1 MSYNKIYW
9 SKCVCTEMMDSMA
22 NLFMYCT
29 TSDKPASGTHS
40 FGDLCSDQQLQAEDT
55 CSDITDI
62 NNFSDAACTG
72 TSTVSQFL
80 DALCS
85 KGSPLKKV
93 KNVFGRFGI
102 GRLVIGFLEI
112 ACDAIPTLEDV
123 GTVCDGIGLSAS
135 TSVIF
140 VLHALVSGPGSSF
153 PALSSTPLP
162 SDGSPLPP
170 APKHTIP
177 SLELDDFPENPEFSV
192 GIWFLGRNINEN
204 PNGLPPYPLYPVGQ
218 PTPNAAGGSAISDR
232 GVPYPENALVK
243 LLDEANCNEFLKLYS
258 SSHGVQNPQ
267 MPLFHIQKETN
278 QRSAS
283 ELYRKHPFF
292 AHQPV
297 FDTNTHVHLVP
308 HPGYIRIPDAQVKA
322 ARRVTS

>member
-1 MSYNKIYW
+1 
-9 SKCVCTEMMDSMA
+9 MMDSMA

-102 GRLVIGFLEI
+102 GRLVISFLEI

-123 GTVCDGIGLSAS
+123 GTVCDGIGLLS
-135 TSVIF
+135 TGCNV
-140 VLHALVSGPGSSF
+140 ATAGSGSGDSGSSIF
-153 PALSSTPLP
+153 SGATSPYLHLSYISIGLSVLLVT
-162 SDGSPLPP
+162 
-170 APKHTIP
+170 ATTM
-177 SLELDDFPENPEFSV
+177 FFS
-192 GIWFLGRNINEN
+192 II
-204 PNGLPPYPLYPVGQ
+204 
-218 PTPNAAGGSAISDR
+218 
-232 GVPYPENALVK
+232 
-243 LLDEANCNEFLKLYS
+243 
-258 SSHGVQNPQ
+258 
-267 MPLFHIQKETN
+267 
-278 QRSAS
+278 
-283 ELYRKHPFF
+283 
-292 AHQPV
+292 
-297 FDTNTHVHLVP
+297 
-308 HPGYIRIPDAQVKA
+308 
-322 ARRVTS
+322 